1 MTRDRVAS
9 GEAAR
14 IMGVA
19 TATVQRWVNLGI
31 LNAER
36 TAGGHRRISLAEV
49 RRYMASSRQSDLPE
63 PVHTWLECLLSGD
76 EREIRAEMLAVRRH
90 RLSWAQLADEL
101 ASVLVELGRRWE
113 VGNCLIFEEHIA
125 TEALRRA
132 AASCASDIPRSPGA
146 PRAVLC
152 SIPGERHQLGLSLAE
167 LVLAEAG
174 FRVFFVGEGPPPGE
188 MQMLLGKL
196 QPSLLIVTGTAGIAR
211 VAARNYQRA
220 WLAATSEHSVRLVLA
235 GHAPWQP
242 APNAEFIQTFVGFSD
257 FLNHAMFND
266 TRNFVTRSTPVRV

>member
-14 IMGVA
+14 ILGVA
-19 TATVQRWVNLGI
+19 TATVQRWVDLGI
-31 LNAER
+31 LNADR

-49 RRYMASSRQSDLPE
+49 RRYMASSRQADIAQPL
-63 PVHTWLECLLSGD
+63 HTWLECLLSGD

-101 ASVLVELGRRWE
+101 AAVLVELGRRWE
-113 VGNCLIFEEHIA
+113 LGNCRVFEEHIA

-132 AASCASDIPRSPGA
+132 AANCASELPRSLEA
-146 PRAVLC
+146 RRAVLC

-174 FRVFFVGEGPPPGE
+174 WRVYFVGEGPPPRE
-188 MQMLLGKL
+188 IPDLLDKL
-196 QPSLLIVTGTAGIAR
+196 RPSLVVATGAVSMSR
-211 VAARNYQRA
+211 VATRSYQRA
-220 WLAATSEHSVRLVLA
+220 LLDAASGQDVKLVLA
-235 GHAPWQP
+235 GHAPWQKTSD
-242 APNAEFIQTFVGFSD
+242 AKFVESFVGLAD
-257 FLNHAMFND
+257 FLTTTEF
-266 TRNFVTRSTPVRV
+266 R

>member
-1 MTRDRVAS
+1 MTRDRVAT

-14 IMGVA
+14 ILGVA
-19 TATVQRWVNLGI
+19 TATVQRWVDLGI

-49 RRYMASSRQSDLPE
+49 RRYIATSRQSDLPE
-63 PVHTWLECLLSGD
+63 PLHTWLECLLSGD

-90 RLSWAQLADEL
+90 RLSWARMADEL
-101 ASVLVELGRRWE
+101 ASVLAELGRRWE

-132 AASCASDIPRSPGA
+132 AASCASELPRSPGA

-174 FRVFFVGEGPPPGE
+174 WRVFFVGEGPPPGE
-188 MQMLLGKL
+188 MQKLLEKL
-196 QPSLLIVTGTAGIAR
+196 RPSLVIVAGTAGISRIAT
-211 VAARNYQRA
+211 RNYQHA
-220 WLAATSEHSVRLVLA
+220 WLAAASEHDVRVVLA
-235 GHAPWQP
+235 GHAPWQQVP
-242 APNAEFIQTFVGFSD
+242 DAEFIQTFVGLSEYLTSAAFD
-257 FLNHAMFND
+257 D
-266 TRNFVTRSTPVRV
+266 TKRLASRSA